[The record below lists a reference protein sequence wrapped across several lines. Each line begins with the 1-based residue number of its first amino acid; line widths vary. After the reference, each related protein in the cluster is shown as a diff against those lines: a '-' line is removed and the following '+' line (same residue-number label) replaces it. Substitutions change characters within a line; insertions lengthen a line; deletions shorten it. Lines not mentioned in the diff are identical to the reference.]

1 VNSSSPA
8 DADGTSAPP
17 LVAPASVGVSATGI
31 CKEFGD
37 HAALT
42 DVTLDVDVGEVV
54 SVIGPSGAGKT
65 TLLRCINMLE
75 IPTSGRVTVGDVVL
89 EAVDGQLQQ
98 PRSVLAALRRSAGMV
113 FQSFNLFPHLTVL
126 RNVAMPQERVLGRSR
141 EEAEAS
147 SLALLERVGLREKA
161 HAYPERCSGGQQQ
174 RVAIARALALKPA
187 VMLFDE
193 PTSALDP
200 EVGAEILAIMRELAA
215 DGMTMIVATH
225 EMSFAKEASDRIVVM
240 VDGRIIE
247 AGAPAEVI
255 HNPSHERTRRFL
267 RAVLNR

>member
-1 VNSSSPA
+1 MDAPPPVGTDGLSP
-8 DADGTSAPP
+8 PP
-17 LVAPASVGVSATGI
+17 LVAPATVGVSATEI
-31 CKEFGD
+31 CKAFGN

-42 DVTLDVDVGEVV
+42 DVTLDVGVGEVV

-75 IPTSGRVTVGDVVL
+75 VPTSGRVTVGSVALTV
-89 EAVDGQLQQ
+89 AGGRLQQ
-98 PRSVLAALRRSAGMV
+98 PKSVLAELRRAVGMV
-113 FQSFNLFPHLTVL
+113 FQAFNLFPHLTVL
-126 RNVAMPQERVLGRSR
+126 RNVAMPQERVLGRDR
-141 EEAEAS
+141 GEAESS
-147 SLALLERVGLREKA
+147 SLALLERVGLKEKA
-161 HAYPERCSGGQQQ
+161 HSYPGQCSGGQQQ

-215 DGMTMIVATH
+215 DGMTMLVATH

-247 AGAPAEVI
+247 AGAPADVI
-255 HNPSHERTRRFL
+255 DNPGHERTRRFL
-267 RAVLNR
+267 RAVLDR

>member
-1 VNSSSPA
+1 MNASPPV
-8 DADGTSAPP
+8 DADGTLLNP
-17 LVAPASVGVSATGI
+17 LVAPATVGVSARGI
-31 CKEFGD
+31 CKTFGE

-42 DVTLDVDVGEVV
+42 DVTLDVGVGQVV

-75 IPTSGRVTVGDVVL
+75 VPTSGEITVGKL
-89 EAVDGQLQQ
+89 SISAVDGRIQGPQSAL
-98 PRSVLAALRRSAGMV
+98 SELRRSVGMV

-141 EEAEAS
+141 ADAERD
-147 SLALLERVGLREKA
+147 SLVLLERVGLHEKA
-161 HAYPERCSGGQQQ
+161 DVYPGRCSGGQQQ

-225 EMSFAKEASDRIVVM
+225 EMGFAKEVSDRVVVM

-247 AGAPAEVI
+247 AGPPSELIA
-255 HNPSHERTRRFL
+255 NPSHERTRRFL
-267 RAVLNR
+267 RAVLGR